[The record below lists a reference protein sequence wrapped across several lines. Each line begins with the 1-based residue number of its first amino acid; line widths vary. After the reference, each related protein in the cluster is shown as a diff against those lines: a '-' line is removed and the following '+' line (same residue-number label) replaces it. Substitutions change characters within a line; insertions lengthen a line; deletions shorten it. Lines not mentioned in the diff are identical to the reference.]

1 MIVQHRKLYVDGYD
15 LSGHLQ
21 GLAFDASVE
30 MQDDTV
36 FGDTARSNAPG
47 MDDFTLQHEG
57 VWSAGAGL
65 PDTVFD
71 AQKGL
76 ADLLATMAPV
86 NGDEGAIAYLMRV
99 THGSYSLGGSIGD
112 LHRFSVSLSAS
123 GGVGAV
129 RGTLM
134 TNQTI
139 TASGSGTARALGVVG
154 ASEKLYAG
162 LHVLSSSGSSPTLD
176 VTVESDDN
184 GGFTSAITRVTFTTA
199 TGRSSQWATP
209 VGGAIADD
217 WWRVSWAIGGTGGP
231 SFDAVLVLGIQ

>member
-30 MQDDTV
+30 MQDDTT

-47 MDDFTLQHEG
+47 LDDFTLQHEG

-99 THGSYSLGGSIGD
+99 TQGSYSLGGTIGD

-134 TNQTI
+134 TNRTI
-139 TASGSGTARALGVVG
+139 TASGSGTGRQLGAVG
-154 ASEKLYAG
+154 ASGTLYAG
-162 LHVLSSSGSSPTLD
+162 LHVLSASGTSPTLD
-176 VTVESDDN
+176 VTVESDDAS
-184 GGFTSAITRVTFTTA
+184 GFASPITRVTFAQATA
-199 TGRSSQWATP
+199 IGSQWETL
-209 VGGAIADD
+209 GGAVADD
-217 WWRVSWAIGGTGGP
+217 WWRVSWVIGGTGSP
-231 SFDAVLVLGIQ
+231 SFDAVVVLGIQ